1 MHGGSVEAVSEGE
14 GHGSMAYSALSA
26 LADAQRLRPDA
37 ILLDLDLPG
46 MSGYEVARRL
56 RAQPEL
62 RATLLVALSV
72 NQDDEAA
79 ARAAGFHRFLRK
91 PIDIVALERVLA

>member
-1 MHGGSVEAVSEGE
+1 VAAILAAKGHRVEL
-14 GHGSMAYSALSA
+14 AYSALSA
-26 LADAQRLRPDA
+26 LADAQRLRPDT
-37 ILLDLDLPG
+37 ILLDLDLPR

-62 RATLLVALSV
+62 RATLLIALSG
-72 NQDDEAA
+72 NKDDEGA

-91 PIDIVALERVLA
+91 PIDVTALERALARAQQ